1 MTVRAGPP
9 LEVEEASDDDEE
21 RTPTPAELELQRLRD
36 EIVNNQRRTD
46 SQQLEGEPILRE
58 LSVAAS
64 NADDPDE

>member
-9 LEVEEASDDDEE
+9 LEVEEAGDDDEE

-36 EIVNNQRRTD
+36 EIVNNQRRAD